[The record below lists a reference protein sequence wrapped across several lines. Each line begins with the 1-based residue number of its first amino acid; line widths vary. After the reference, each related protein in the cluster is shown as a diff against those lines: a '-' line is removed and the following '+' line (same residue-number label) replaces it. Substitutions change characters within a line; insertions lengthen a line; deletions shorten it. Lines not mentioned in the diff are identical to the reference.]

1 MRRSLIAMARRLK
14 SGGGVVR
21 RAVLVVALVLA
32 GALPARA
39 EPTFKASVLQSVV
52 TVFPIRERGAPIA
65 PPGDIRGEERSGS
78 GVVIRAGG
86 YIATNFHV
94 VTKARQVFVRLA
106 DGREL
111 PAEVVGSDEMTDIA
125 LLKVDEDLPPLPM
138 GKEPALG
145 ARVCTVSNPFDVGL
159 TVTCGVVSA
168 LHRTGMGFNRIED
181 FIQTDA
187 VLNPGSSGGALV
199 DGDGALVGLVA
210 AIFTRAAD
218 ANIGVNFAISG
229 ALVTRVIDDLI
240 AHGHVIPTAVPLS
253 LAPLPRP
260 ARRTLAG
267 LRVTEVE
274 AGGAAAEAGLAPGD
288 VVTAIA
294 GWPVRKRS
302 DALTAVF
309 LHRPGDRIPV
319 DIVRGGRKVTLTLA
333 IPK

>member
-1 MRRSLIAMARRLK
+1 MALRLK
-14 SGGGVVR
+14 FGDGIAH
-21 RAVLVVALVLA
+21 RAMIIVALVLVGVA
-32 GALPARA
+32 PARA
-39 EPTFKASVLQSVV
+39 EPAFKASILQSVV
-52 TVFPIRERGAPIA
+52 TVFPNRERGAPTA
-65 PPGDIRGEERSGS
+65 PPGDIRTEERSGS

-94 VTKARQVFVRLA
+94 VTRARSIFVRLA

-111 PAEVVGSDEMTDIA
+111 SAEVVGSDEATDMA
-125 LLKVDEDLPPLPM
+125 LLKVGEDLPPLAM

-168 LHRTGMGFNRIED
+168 LRRTGMGFNRIED

-229 ALVTRVIDDLI
+229 ALVTRVVDDLI
-240 AHGHVIPTAVPLS
+240 AHGRVIPAAVPLS

-267 LRVTEVE
+267 LRVSGVE
-274 AGGAAAEAGLAPGD
+274 AGSAAAETGLAPGD

-294 GWPVRKRS
+294 GRRIRKRS

-309 LHRPGDRIPV
+309 LHRPGERITV
-319 DIVRGGRKVTLTLA
+319 DVVRDGRRMTLTLA

>member
-1 MRRSLIAMARRLK
+1 MRPAFLIALLIVFA
-14 SGGGVVR
+14 
-21 RAVLVVALVLA
+21 A
-32 GALPARA
+32 PARA
-39 EPTFKASVLQSVV
+39 APPFKASVLRSVV
-52 TVFPIRERGAPIA
+52 TVFPIREGSAPRLESDGIRGA
-65 PPGDIRGEERSGS
+65 ELSGS

-86 YIATNFHV
+86 YIATNVHV
-94 VTKARQVFVRLA
+94 VTRARRIFVRLA

-111 PAEVVGSDEMTDIA
+111 PAKVVGSDETTDIA

-199 DGDGALVGLVA
+199 DGDGALVGLVD

-218 ANIGVNFAISG
+218 ANIGVNFVISG
-229 ALVTRVIDDLI
+229 ALVIRVVDDLI
-240 AHGHVIPTAVPLS
+240 VHGRVFPTAVTLH
-253 LAPLPRP
+253 LAPLPRR

-267 LRVTEVE
+267 LRVTDVEV
-274 AGGAAAEAGLAPGD
+274 GAAAADAGLAPGD
-288 VVTAIA
+288 VISAIA
-294 GWPVRKRS
+294 GWPIRKRS

-319 DIVRGGRKVTLTLA
+319 DIVRGGRKMTLTLT